1 MSDEK
6 KRTPKPRELTPKQQ
20 QFVVEYLVDLNATQA
35 AIRCGYS
42 EKTAN
47 REGSRLLSNVDIAAA
62 VNVAMSKRSQRT
74 ELTAD
79 RVLLEIQRMAFYD
92 PLSMIEVVRDALP
105 DEIADD
111 VELSDDGRVIH
122 GLRSARDIKYLPE
135 DVRRAIVGWGYDRNQ
150 NFTLKLADKSKA
162 LDQLARHL
170 SLYNDKLEV
179 TGVEALA
186 DRLARASKRDGT

>member
-1 MSDEK
+1 M
-6 KRTPKPRELTPKQQ
+6 TPKQER
-20 QFVVEYLVDLNATQA
+20 FVREYLIDLNATQA

-42 EKTAN
+42 AKTAN
-47 REGSRLLSNVDIAAA
+47 REGARLLSNAVIKAAIDA
-62 VNVAMSKRSQRT
+62 AKIKRTDKLEISG
-74 ELTAD
+74 E
-79 RVLLEIQRMAFYD
+79 RVLKEISRMAFYD
-92 PLSMIEVVRDALP
+92 PLDLIEIVRDALP

-111 VELSDDGRVIH
+111 VRLSDDGKVIQ
-122 GLRSARDIKYLPE
+122 GLRSAQDIKYLPE

-179 TGVEALA
+179 TGLDALA
-186 DRLARASKRDGT
+186 DRLARAAKRAGD